1 MEAVMAKGFR
11 RVGVMALCVGLLGAL
26 GAGAAAAGSSPMIR
40 VGSAPRVPAGARSLG
55 AVSSSASLSGTV
67 VLKPRDNAAL
77 AQFIAEVSDPAS
89 PMFHQYLQAGAF
101 AGWVRPPA
109 GPLDAV
115 RSQLSSDGLR
125 VAGGSSDGL
134 LINFSGSAA
143 QIEHAFQTGVERYRL
158 ADGST
163 GQTFTSAAT
172 PSSAVAG
179 LVRGTAGL

>member
-77 AQFIAEVSDPAS
+77 VQFIGAVSDPSS
-89 PMFHQYLQAGAF
+89 PLFHQYLPAGAF
-101 AGWVRPPA
+101 ASRF
-109 GPLDAV
+109 GPTAAMIAAV
-115 RSQLSSDGLR
+115 RSPLT
-125 VAGGSSDGL
+125 AGGL
-134 LINFSGSAA
+134 HL
-143 QIEHAFQTGVERYRL
+143 R
-158 ADGST
+158 
-163 GQTFTSAAT
+163 
-172 PSSAVAG
+172 
-179 LVRGTAGL
+179 